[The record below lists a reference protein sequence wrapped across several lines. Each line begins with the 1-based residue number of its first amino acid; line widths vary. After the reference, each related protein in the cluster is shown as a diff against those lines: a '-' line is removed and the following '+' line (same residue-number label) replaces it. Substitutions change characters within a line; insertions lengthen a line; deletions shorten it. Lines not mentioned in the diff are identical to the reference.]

1 MFNQRMRVGAI
12 ASVFGSVFG
21 TIAIDSIINA
31 PPSRADLRGN
41 LTVEISGLNNQ
52 DGDVCLS
59 LFNGSRG
66 FPSDEQRALDAE
78 CVEISTLPVQ
88 VTFDNLIYGSYA
100 IAAYHDKNQDA
111 QLNQGLFGI
120 PTEGFAFSN
129 DAPAPTGPASFQDA
143 VFFLSQQD
151 TTIQIQMRYLS
162 DR

>member
-1 MFNQRMRVGAI
+1 MLNRKMKAGAI
-12 ASVFGSVFG
+12 ASVFGTMFSAV
-21 TIAIDSIINA
+21 TVASIINA
-31 PPSRADLRGN
+31 SPSRADLRGN
-41 LTVEISGLNNQ
+41 LTIEINGLNNQ
-52 DGDVCLS
+52 DGSVCLS

-66 FPSDEQRALDAE
+66 FPSDGQRAIDAE

-88 VTFDNLIYGSYA
+88 VTFDDLTYGSYA

-129 DAPAPTGPASFQDA
+129 DAPAQTGPASFQDA